1 MSEPQS
7 LIETRMET
15 GTMKTARVAAF
26 AASLFLTGGTAQASF
41 FSYALHDVV
50 FAGGARLDP
59 PEAAGGTARA

>member
-1 MSEPQS
+1 
-7 LIETRMET
+7 
-15 GTMKTARVAAF
+15 MKTARVAAF

-59 PEAAGGTARA
+59 PEAAGGTARD